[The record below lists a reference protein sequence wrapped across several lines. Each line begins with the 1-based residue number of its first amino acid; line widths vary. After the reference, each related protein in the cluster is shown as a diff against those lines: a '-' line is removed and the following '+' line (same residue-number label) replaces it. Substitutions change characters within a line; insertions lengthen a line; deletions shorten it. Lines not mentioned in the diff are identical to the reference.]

1 MVLFDKNV
9 KIPLGGNSMED
20 IKITVTQE
28 KREETIDKI
37 LDLVEKEFKGINVT
51 AVFTKKLLED
61 TIKVLEYKCMETSL
75 KSINKGVNEGH

>member
-1 MVLFDKNV
+1 MKV
-9 KIPLGGNSMED
+9 
-20 IKITVTQE
+20 TVTQE

-37 LDLVEKEFKGINVT
+37 LELVEKEFKGLDVT

-75 KSINKGVNEGH
+75 KSINKNNFNK

>member
-1 MVLFDKNV
+1 
-9 KIPLGGNSMED
+9 MED
-20 IKITVTQE
+20 IKVIVTQE

-37 LDLVEKEFKGINVT
+37 LELVEKEFKGLDVT

-75 KSINKGVNEGH
+75 KSINKNNFNK